1 MFRKGKRIC
10 YSPYINEKP
19 TIFLNGR
26 ELGNMKKIIGN
37 QTKETGVVMSPMKF
51 LIRLGAK
58 VASAV
63 RVVTMRRRSCRKI
76 SSSTLPKSRSF
87 SDPNDSYRARA
98 VQDCIEFL
106 HSSSTRERP
115 S

>member
-1 MFRKGKRIC
+1 MFRKGKRVC

-19 TIFLNGR
+19 AIFLNGK
-26 ELGNMKKIIGN
+26 ELGNMKNIIGN
-37 QTKETGVVMSPMKF
+37 QAKDTGVVSPMKF

-76 SSSTLPKSRSF
+76 SSSTLAKPCSF

>member
-1 MFRKGKRIC
+1 
-10 YSPYINEKP
+10 
-19 TIFLNGR
+19 
-26 ELGNMKKIIGN
+26 MKKIIGN
-37 QTKETGVVMSPMKF
+37 QTKDTGVVSPMKF
-51 LIRLGAK
+51 LVRLGAK

-76 SSSTLPKSRSF
+76 SSSSTLARSRSF